1 MKVTPAALDAGPV
14 LHVRVDETVR
24 EPHVREALLC
34 AVKALQWN
42 ACRQA
47 AESHPV
53 DGKIEVYGSG
63 MSIPGSATRVTRDE
77 QGTVWQAA
85 RHWWIQRATYGV
97 ALSRASTQAAV
108 YVNDAAEDKQAALAY
123 AFRDVVT
130 LLLPRTGWMPLHAA
144 CVVPADMPQEGVLL
158 VGASGTGKSTL
169 TLGMLMQGAR
179 CVSDD
184 LLLVGQEKTRTGNHT
199 CPQGVA
205 VHSMMRDIRVCN
217 DAWERFGLRKDR
229 AGSSG
234 VFATYAA
241 AEKHTLTA
249 AAMAKCSAKRQLRT
263 ASSSPT
269 RMVLPTITNSPQ
281 SRLEPISR
289 IEALPGLLAQMV
301 PASLLPADGQ
311 RHQLRYAS
319 ALLRQCTA
327 YRLHAGRD
335 LYRDPGHLAALLQTQ
350 TAFA

>member
-24 EPHVREALLC
+24 EPHAREALLC
-34 AVKALQWN
+34 GVRALQWD
-42 ACRQA
+42 ACQQVV
-47 AESHPV
+47 ETHPV
-53 DGKIEVYGSG
+53 DGTIEVYGLG
-63 MSIPGSATRVTRDE
+63 MSIPESATRVTRDE
-77 QGTVWQAA
+77 QGIVWQTA

-184 LLLVGQEKTRTGNHT
+184 LLLVEQEKTCTGNHT

-217 DAWERFGLRKDR
+217 DAWERLGLRKDR
-229 AGSSG
+229 AGSSA
-234 VFATYAA
+234 VFATHAA

-249 AAMAKCSAKRQLRT
+249 AAMTDCSAERQLRT
-263 ASSSPT
+263 ASSIPT
-269 RMVLPTITNSPQ
+269 CMVLPTITNSPQ
-281 SRLEPISR
+281 SRLEPVSR
-289 IEALPGLLAQMV
+289 IEVLSDVLAQMV
-301 PASLLPADGQ
+301 PASLLPADEQ
-311 RHQLRYAS
+311 RAQLRCTS

-327 YRLHAGRD
+327 YRLYAGRD
-335 LYRDPGHLAALLQTQ
+335 LYRDPGLLASLLHGAAA
-350 TAFA
+350 TA